1 MDVLRSLILLIPG
14 YWVLYDMNEVGSWV
28 MKSTHWRGTFK
39 GAAKNHKFGV
49 DCISQDRPSRPVKS
63 DKYLVFILHQ
73 HPSQSAHVQ

>member
-49 DCISQDRPSRPVKS
+49 DCISQDRPCVG
-63 DKYLVFILHQ
+63 VIL
-73 HPSQSAHVQ
+73 